1 MNISKHSFITRLLC
15 CLLVCLFLCCTV
27 MRPVSASAVATG
39 ATAGLA
45 YVTIEAAIPWLLSA
59 LSVGYLA
66 SYGSELFNSVKDAIS
81 EWAVTSSLGQSLAAY
96 SYGSQ
101 YYLGADVVES
111 AASVVDEYLVGDF
124 STICE
129 KGLAF
134 SNAYIIELDVGGG
147 ETARHCFWGNAAPS
161 YSQNGSTLTFT
172 FAKPSILFTGL
183 TNDYNDDSQS
193 DAGTYS
199 FRFYNSTLVGI
210 TTVSPSSLL
219 QSDVLVEV
227 NTLAS
232 SAISITD
239 PSDGKKNV
247 YPIIA
252 TQAADTSD
260 VESTTTTVTVG
271 ATTASGSSTDL
282 SGILGWL
289 AKIYYAI
296 LSLAGS
302 ITGPIT
308 TAISEISSSIKE
320 WWDTAT
326 SAITTAISDVRTA
339 IATTNATLMNIFRVR
354 IEAISTAIST
364 FQSKVETLWDTA
376 TTTITT
382 AISTA
387 IEDIIEWLKSLGA
400 SIADI
405 LEWLLTL
412 PGILVDAITDA
423 LTAVFVPSE
432 TFVQEK
438 VEALRARF
446 DWIDPLFVYAD
457 NIKGELSGA
466 TPPIIYIH
474 LGDAEGSLSYGGTV
488 AFLDMSWY
496 SRYKA
501 TGDAIISGFLWAIF
515 AWRMF
520 MRLPGIINGASGA
533 AGNIIRITGKDD

>member
-45 YVTIEAAIPWLLSA
+45 YVTVEAAIPWLLSA

-66 SYGSELFNSVKDAIS
+66 SYGSSLFNSVKDAICD
-81 EWAVTSSLGQSLAAY
+81 WAVTSSLGQALKAY
-96 SYGSQ
+96 SYGSD
-101 YYLGADVVES
+101 YYLESDVVDA
-111 AASVVDEYLVGDF
+111 AASVVNNYLSGDF
-124 STICE
+124 ATACE
-129 KGLAF
+129 IGSAF
-134 SNAYIIELDVGGG
+134 PKAFVITYSVMGDTYKSYY
-147 ETARHCFWGNAAPS
+147 WGNSKPTYYYDDPYLIFLFQKPGVQYHLDHLFDYSADDSATYSGSIDGGTLVSIEAVAPS
-161 YSQNGSTLTFT
+161 TL
-172 FAKPSILFTGL
+172 A
-183 TNDYNDDSQS
+183 
-193 DAGTYS
+193 
-199 FRFYNSTLVGI
+199 
-210 TTVSPSSLL
+210 
-219 QSDVLVEV
+219 QSDVLTEA
-227 NTLAS
+227 NTLAT
-232 SAISITD
+232 SAIGITD
-239 PSDGKKNV
+239 PSGEKKNV

-252 TQAADTSD
+252 TQAVSSSV
-260 VESTTTTVTVG
+260 VETTDTTVAVS
-271 ATTASGSSTDL
+271 ASTASGNSTDL

-289 AKIYYAI
+289 AKIYNAI
-296 LSLAGS
+296 VGNTTSLKDT
-302 ITGPIT
+302 IV
-308 TAISEISSSIKE
+308 ENSSSIKE
-320 WWDTAT
+320 KWETIT
-326 SAITTAISDVRTA
+326 TTITTAISDVRTA

-382 AISTA
+382 AISSA

>member
-45 YVTIEAAIPWLLSA
+45 YVTIEAAIPWILSA
-59 LSVGYLA
+59 LSVGYLV
-66 SYGSELFNSVKDAIS
+66 SYGSLLTSVKEAIC
-81 EWAVTSSLGQSLAAY
+81 EWAVTSSLGQALKAY
-96 SYGSQ
+96 SYGSD
-101 YYLGADVVES
+101 YYLESDVVVAAAQAVNTSLSGRYAS
-111 AASVVDEYLVGDF
+111 A
-124 STICE
+124 CE
-129 KGLAF
+129 KGLDF
-134 SNAYIIELDVGGG
+134 SSAYIISCTQAG
-147 ETARHCFWGNAAPS
+147 ETYTSIYWGNSAPTYS
-161 YSQNGSTLTFT
+161 YGTDSFLTVTISKPCVFYSNGELWDFSDT
-172 FAKPSILFTGL
+172 
-183 TNDYNDDSQS
+183 DSGTYRFGY
-193 DAGTYS
+193 DAGILDS
-199 FRFYNSTLVGI
+199 IES
-210 TTVSPSSLL
+210 VSPSTLA
-219 QSDVLVEV
+219 QSDVLTEA
-227 NTLAS
+227 NTLAT
-232 SAISITD
+232 SAIGITD
-239 PSDGKKNV
+239 PSGEKKNV

-252 TQAADTSD
+252 TQAVSSSV
-260 VESTTTTVTVG
+260 VETTDTTVAVG
-271 ATTASGSSTDL
+271 AATASGSSTDF

-289 AKIYYAI
+289 AKIYNAI
-296 LSLAGS
+296 LSLAAS

-320 WWDTAT
+320 WWDAAT
-326 SAITTAISDVRTA
+326 SAITEAISEVRTA

-364 FQSKVETLWDTA
+364 FQTKVETLWDTA

-382 AISTA
+382 AISSA